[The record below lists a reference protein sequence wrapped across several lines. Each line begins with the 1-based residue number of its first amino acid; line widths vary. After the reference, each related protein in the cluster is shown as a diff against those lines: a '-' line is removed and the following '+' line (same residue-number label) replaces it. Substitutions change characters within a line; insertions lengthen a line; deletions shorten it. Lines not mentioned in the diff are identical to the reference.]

1 MQTKSAGVH
10 WLGRW
15 GEDVDHGGAQLD
27 GCDHRTHLTV
37 RTDPGNPIGVVG
49 GDLLDRFSA
58 TDRLHDDQ
66 WH

>member
-1 MQTKSAGVH
+1 M
-10 WLGRW
+10 
-15 GEDVDHGGAQLD
+15 DHGGAQLD

-49 GDLLDRFSA
+49 GDLLDRFAA